1 MKKLIQAQLLLIVIV
16 FFAPVVSRAQF
27 VLEHDYDSS
36 SQQLKYVNFRYNG
49 EKYVRTSFPRITGG
63 GSYAIYTPKI
73 DIYNLNHSLWKS
85 IPLAGL
91 PRNADTASSS
101 TSYGLLYISDGLF
114 NKDSLVEFLFTK
126 AEQVIVNGSQ
136 TTHFETYIFNENLEL
151 LFRDSIAGPW
161 YSNVEIPQT
170 YLPIVNTSQGTKM
183 ILNGGPTNVA
193 RVYGL
198 AGLLTTVADP
208 NGSSNSK
215 DDDGFFKLFPN
226 PSTYQVTVQYQL
238 PADIAT
244 AQLVF
249 YDVAGNRVKQFTV
262 DHTFGDLQLSTAD
275 LAAGTYYCR
284 VETANGSLSGKK
296 MIKIE

>member
-1 MKKLIQAQLLLIVIV
+1 MKKLLQAQLLLIAII
-16 FFAPVVSRAQF
+16 FFAPGVSRGQF

-36 SQQLKYVNFRYNG
+36 SQQLKYVNFRFNG
-49 EKYVRTSFPRITGG
+49 EKYVRTSFPRTSGG
-63 GSYAIYTPKI
+63 GASSVITPEI
-73 DIYNLNHSLWKS
+73 DIYNLNHSLWKT

-91 PRNADTASSS
+91 PRNPDNATLS

-114 NKDSLVEFLFTK
+114 NKDSLVEFLFTT
-126 AEQVIVNGSQ
+126 AEQVIINGSS
-136 TTHFETYIFNENLEL
+136 TTRFETYVFNENLEL

-161 YSNVEIPQT
+161 YSNLEVPQT

-183 ILNGGPTNVA
+183 ILNGGPSNVA

-198 AGLLTTVADP
+198 AGLLTTVAEP
-208 NGSSNSK
+208 NGSGNSK
-215 DDDGFFKLFPN
+215 DDEGFFKLFPN
-226 PSTYQVTVQYQL
+226 PSSNQVTVQYQL

-262 DHTFGDLQLSTAD
+262 DHSFGDLLLSTAD

-284 VETANGSLSGKK
+284 VETAKGSLSGKK